1 MPPAS
6 VTSKPANAR
15 TGSAGHVRHQGI
27 VVIRS
32 DTCGSRDASVLIA
45 LQKRARRDRERT
57 AEDRT
62 TINTKPPNRESGL
75 MHASQTGINEC
86 TGPAHQ
92 QFSRTEVTQ

>member
-6 VTSKPANAR
+6 VISKPANAR
-15 TGSAGHVRHQGI
+15 TGLTGHARRQDLVAILSG
-27 VVIRS
+27 
-32 DTCGSRDASVLIA
+32 TCGSRDAPVLIA
-45 LQKRARRDRERT
+45 LQKRAGRDRERT

-62 TINTKPPNRESGL
+62 TINTKPPNTQSGL
-75 MHASQTGINEC
+75 MHASQTGINKC